1 MNLLLLNRNL
11 ILVVVE
17 CQMISIRFSCLNL
30 HNITTHAYFAIPKFR
45 MIFSTTSF
53 TFRSNQIF
61 QTFFTNISKIEIKCL
76 TQITYFI
83 IIRLYVYKIRCPDRV
98 SHSQSCIE
106 WSKLVNMKWSSF
118 FFFYFLFIQMSQSNL
133 AVFSKKFWCK
143 SLWIY
148 LFFIVSYVTFLIQF
162 SVWKHN
168 VLTNPLSSNTFL

>member
-61 QTFFTNISKIEIKCL
+61 RTLFYKYFENWNQMSNPNHLFYHYHVICVQNTLSRPCQSL
-76 TQITYFI
+76 SVVHRMVQIGQYEVVF
-83 IIRLYVYKIRCPDRV
+83 LFY
-98 SHSQSCIE
+98 
-106 WSKLVNMKWSSF
+106 
-118 FFFYFLFIQMSQSNL
+118 FYFLFIQMSPSNL
-133 AVFSKKFWCK
+133 AVFSKQFWCK

-148 LFFIVSYVTFLIQF
+148 LFIVKLRNISHPIF
-162 SVWKHN
+162 SLKA
-168 VLTNPLSSNTFL
+168 